1 MKSFTRTLALQSGSR
16 PALYSLAIAL
26 RISLQRYFFVMT
38 AAHEVDE
45 ATPLLQVQP
54 KKRTPLPWSQLI
66 IVLFLQ
72 LGEPLTSQV
81 IYPFA
86 PQVGFLEKMAIHWTV
101 MLIEFV

>member
-1 MKSFTRTLALQSGSR
+1 MRSRSR

-45 ATPLLQVQP
+45 VTPLLQVQP